1 MADDDEVGTAVVARH
16 YGVTQKC
23 VRGWAHRG
31 ELASWRDGRR
41 GPLRF
46 RWADVRAFRRPV
58 ASTVTEQGS
67 AAA

>member
-31 ELASWRDGRR
+31 ELKARRRGR

-46 RWADVRAFRRPV
+46 RWADVVAFDRLVGPATSQNR
-58 ASTVTEQGS
+58 S
-67 AAA
+67 AA